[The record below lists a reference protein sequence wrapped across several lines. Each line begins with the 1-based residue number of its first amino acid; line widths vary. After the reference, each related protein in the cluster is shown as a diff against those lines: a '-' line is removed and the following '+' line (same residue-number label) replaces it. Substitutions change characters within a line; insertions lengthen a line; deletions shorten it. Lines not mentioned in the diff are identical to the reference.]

1 MPRPVEAAP
10 VLTSRQ
16 QKILEALKDG
26 ARTWEYLRGL
36 TKMNDD
42 NLGYTLGELL
52 SLRKIWT
59 VQHNDVRVYGIER
72 RTGLVPRFGH
82 PQRRVTD
89 VRLPS

>member
-16 QKILEALKDG
+16 QKILEALEGG
-26 ARTWEYLRGL
+26 ARTWEFLRAL

-59 VQHNDVRVYGIER
+59 VQRNDVRVYGIER
-72 RTGLVPRFGH
+72 RTGLVPRSGH
-82 PQRRVTD
+82 PQRRATD
-89 VRLPS
+89 ART

>member
-1 MPRPVEAAP
+1 MQRPVETAP
-10 VLTSRQ
+10 ALTSRQ
-16 QKILEALKDG
+16 QKILEALNEG

-42 NLGYTLGELL
+42 NLGFTLGELL

-59 VQHNDVRVYGIER
+59 VQRNDVRVYGIER
-72 RTGLVPRFGH
+72 RTGLVPRYGH

-89 VRLPS
+89 MRT